1 MPIQP
6 APAVAG
12 EVDPTGS
19 EVTGLL
25 CQAVY
30 ARPDRVKAAKAWWH
44 RLRGKDKAPD
54 RPRRSTRR
62 RIYLEGSD
70 DCPPLGEPMAQWV
83 VDHVL
88 NGPPV
93 PVPSYG
99 FDLVPVVAHSLRVRR
114 RRWLRWAGLA
124 LAAAGVAYATPRAA
138 AVWGGAVLVALVMRW
153 AALRAQ
159 RKAKRSWLAGSPRS
173 AYLVLCVPWVLAVV
187 PFRPVD
193 GEVVG
198 LRAGLLLLPFALL
211 AGAMLVCAADRLAA
225 RAALGAIIR
234 DGAASGR
241 LPWAATKGGRRMAQI
256 GREQTWQELP
266 YGHPERF
273 VGAGRDVWGAADIG
287 IPLQPRDPEES
298 VKPFGEWE
306 LLRKIGA
313 ALRELGR
320 GAREITDPLP
330 GFSVAEVQALPAA
343 LWLQRTRAAKLE
355 MPNLRGR
362 GRRSPS
368 SMPDRLYLRAQCV
381 SWDGQVVVSVFVH
394 AALEAGELRLT
405 IRPQVITPLYNELRV
420 TAAPVAKRG
429 PALLGWLTAQSIL
442 DAAAG
447 PAALWRSMTRLGL
460 GGQSDESRA
469 EEKDPVSLR
478 DRYSTEEVTDM
489 HQSDDA
495 KRHVVLMQ
503 TCIFRTVSEYLEEV
517 GVDTAPYERQVA
529 AVITNIQVYAITTR
543 PSRTSRAAT
552 SAGWARATDP
562 REASDGLRTRPPR
575 RGAATRVGH
584 QHRRQQ
590 QRPQPERR
598 GPEHLPRVPDRLR
611 PGRRRYR
618 DRA

>member
-1 MPIQP
+1 M
-6 APAVAG
+6 
-12 EVDPTGS
+12 DPTAS

-30 ARPDRVKAAKAWWH
+30 ARPDRVKSAKAWWQ
-44 RLRGKDKAPD
+44 RFRGKDKAPD
-54 RPRRSTRR
+54 KPRRSARR

-83 VDHVL
+83 LDHVL
-88 NGPPV
+88 HGPPV

-99 FDLVPVVAHSLRVRR
+99 FDLMPVVAHSLRARR
-114 RRWLRWAGLA
+114 RRRLRWVGL
-124 LAAAGVAYATPRAA
+124 LLVAAGVTYATPRAA
-138 AVWGGAVLVALVMRW
+138 AVWGGVLLVALVMRW

-159 RKAKRSWLAGSPRS
+159 RRVKKSRLSTSPRS

-187 PFRPVD
+187 PFQPVD
-193 GEVVG
+193 GEFVG
-198 LRAGLLLLPFALL
+198 LRLGLLLLPFALL
-211 AGAMLVCAADRLAA
+211 AGAALVCAGDRLVA
-225 RAALGAIIR
+225 RAALGGIIR
-234 DGAASGR
+234 DGVASDR
-241 LPWAATKGGRRMAQI
+241 LPWVAAKVGCRVAQV

-266 YGHPERF
+266 YGNPERF

-287 IPLQPRDPEES
+287 IPLKPRDPEES

-306 LLRKIGA
+306 LLRRIGA

-330 GFSVAEVQALPAA
+330 GFSVTEVQALPAA

-355 MPNLRGR
+355 MPDLRGR

-405 IRPQVITPLYNELRV
+405 IRPQVITPVYNELRV
-420 TAAPVAKRG
+420 TSEPVAKRG
-429 PALLGWLTAQSIL
+429 PRLLGWLVAQSVL
-442 DAAAG
+442 DAVAG
-447 PAALWRSMTRLGL
+447 PVALWRFVARLGL
-460 GGQSDESRA
+460 GGQREESRA

-503 TCIFRTVSEYLEEV
+503 TCIFRTVSDYLEEV

-529 AVITNIQVYAITTR
+529 AVITNIQVYGDNNAPIQNV
-543 PSRTSRAAT
+543 
-552 SAGWARATDP
+552 AG
-562 REASDGLRTRPPR
+562 SDI
-575 RGAATRVGH
+575 RGVG
-584 QHRRQQ
+584 QSNGT
-590 QRPQPERR
+590 E
-598 GPEHLPRVPDRLR
+598 G
-611 PGRRRYR
+611 GK
-618 DRA
+618 

>member
-1 MPIQP
+1 M
-6 APAVAG
+6 
-12 EVDPTGS
+12 DPTAS

-30 ARPDRVKAAKAWWH
+30 ARPDRVKSAKAWWQK
-44 RLRGKDKAPD
+44 LRGKDKAPAK
-54 RPRRSTRR
+54 PRRSTRR

-83 VDHVL
+83 LDHVL
-88 NGPPV
+88 HGPPV

-99 FDLVPVVAHSLRVRR
+99 FDLMPVVAHSLRARR
-114 RRWLRWAGLA
+114 RRWLRWVGL
-124 LAAAGVAYATPRAA
+124 LLVAAGVTYAAPRAA
-138 AVWGGAVLVALVMRW
+138 AVWGGVLLVALVMRW

-159 RKAKRSWLAGSPRS
+159 RKMKESRLATSPRT
-173 AYLVLCVPWVLAVV
+173 AYLVLCVPWVLAIV
-187 PFRPVD
+187 PFQPVD
-193 GEVVG
+193 GEPVG
-198 LRAGLLLLPFALL
+198 LRVGLLLLPFALL
-211 AGAMLVCAADRLAA
+211 AGAASVCGGDRLVA
-225 RAALGAIIR
+225 RAALGGIIR
-234 DGAASGR
+234 EGVASGR
-241 LPWAATKGGRRMAQI
+241 LPWAAAKGGRRMAQI

-266 YGHPERF
+266 YDHPERF

-287 IPLQPRDPEES
+287 IPLKPKDPEES

-306 LLRKIGA
+306 LLRRIGA

-330 GFSVAEVQALPAA
+330 GFSVTEVQALPAA

-355 MPNLRGR
+355 VPDLRGR

-405 IRPQVITPLYNELRV
+405 VRPQVITPVYNELRV
-420 TAAPVAKRG
+420 AGAPVAKRG
-429 PALLGWLTAQSIL
+429 VRLFGWLVAQSIL

-447 PAALWRSMTRLGL
+447 PVALWRFVTRLGL
-460 GGQSDESRA
+460 GGQREDGRA

-529 AVITNIQVYAITTR
+529 AVITNIQVYGDNNAPIQNV
-543 PSRTSRAAT
+543 
-552 SAGWARATDP
+552 AG
-562 REASDGLRTRPPR
+562 SDI
-575 RGAATRVGH
+575 RGVG
-584 QHRRQQ
+584 QSNGTQ
-590 QRPQPERR
+590 
-598 GPEHLPRVPDRLR
+598 G
-611 PGRRRYR
+611 GK
-618 DRA
+618 